1 MRVLQISGALAL
13 LATAMAVRA
22 APSPFD
28 LTGPRLD
35 VAVTR
40 GGATLPLEWV
50 PNLAEGDRIAI
61 RLTLPASQRDRF
73 RLVAA
78 FLRGAVDR
86 PPDAWFSDAVSG
98 KSKAKDGS
106 DLSLVVPKGAQQLVL
121 FALPEHQAGR
131 KAIVSAV
138 RKQPG
143 TFVRAVQDLTQA
155 SLDRA
160 RLDTFLD
167 LLFQVDRQ
175 DPAAV
180 NAASQALTRSLSVKL
195 KTECL
200 QQPAELQA
208 ACLTG
213 DRETLLFADTH
224 SSALADTLT
233 GAPVDLAFQLSAT
246 PQAGYGSY
254 SSYIGVVRDIF
265 RLFGAFQ
272 STQLQFVPAL
282 ARMADGGITLL
293 LNTPL
298 SFAKPASVMVVG
310 LPAIE
315 AAKPPPLQ
323 AATPALLACAA
334 TGAVLPVE
342 GAPLVYATRYAHAM
356 ALRVSADGAAPVD
369 IPVHAD
375 ARRGGYVLDGALPNG
390 LTAATLDGRLH
401 GSWGFTPF
409 EGPRFHLSNP
419 HVQRWAAAADA
430 TLVVGRENVLTLAG
444 AGAGCITQVA
454 MTRGDA
460 PPQTLAWKQV
470 GANAIAVTVP
480 LDKAAPGP
488 VTLTI
493 TAAGQAAP
501 IGITLPALQ
510 EVGRI
515 DALAYA
521 AGDEAATL
529 TGSRL
534 DQVRAVKTGSVSWHP
549 ATLTRDAGVDRL
561 RLLPDDG
568 TAIGALAAGSRMAAD
583 VSFTGN
589 RHKAVPLVVAPARP
603 TPVLLQRSVQPAAHT
618 SNVPSALP
626 IALRP
631 DDLFA
636 ADGRV
641 TIGFRLDPATPLT
654 GRETIEI
661 GTTAGDTVA
670 RIAPGQGYD
679 VQDATTGIVAFVP
692 RDLLGATVHG
702 PLRLRIVGADG
713 PSRWAPIGTAIRLPR
728 VEAATCTGGA
738 SPACTLTGS
747 RLFLI
752 QAIAGSDRFD
762 PAQSIPDG
770 YTAPTITVALPTAT
784 GGTAQDIM
792 LFLRLRDAAQAI
804 GVVTIPPKR

>member
-1 MRVLQISGALAL
+1 MPRVLPILGGLAL
-13 LATAMAVRA
+13 LLSAVA
-22 APSPFD
+22 AVASPSPFD

-40 GGATLPLEWV
+40 NGATLPLEWV

-61 RLTLPASQRDRF
+61 KLALPANQRDRF

-86 PPDAWFSDAVSG
+86 PPDAWLSEAVAG
-98 KSKAKDGS
+98 KGKDRKDKTDGS

-121 FALPEHQAGR
+121 FALPEREGGK

-143 TFVRAVQDLTQA
+143 TFVRAVQDLNQA

-180 NAASQALTRSLSVKL
+180 NAASQALTRSLSIKL

-282 ARMADGGITLL
+282 ARMGDAGITLL

-298 SFAKPASVMVVG
+298 SFSKPASVMVVG

-323 AATPALLACAA
+323 ATIGAPLLCAA
-334 TGAVLPVE
+334 QGAVLPVE
-342 GAPLVYATRYAHAM
+342 GAPLVYATRYAHDM
-356 ALRVSADGAAPVD
+356 ALRISPGGAAPFD

-375 ARRGGYVLDGALPNG
+375 ARRGGFVLDRALPDQPLG
-390 LTAATLDGRLH
+390 ATLTGRLH
-401 GSWGFTPF
+401 GNWGFTPF
-409 EGPRFHLSNP
+409 DGPQFHLSNP
-419 HVQRWAAAADA
+419 RINRWTAAADA
-430 TLVVGRENVLTLAG
+430 SLVVGRGNTLRLNG
-444 AGAGCITQVA
+444 DGAGCITQVT

-460 PPQTLAWKQV
+460 PAKPLTWKPD
-470 GANAIAVTVP
+470 GLDAIAVDVP

-493 TAAGQAAP
+493 TGAAGTAP
-501 IGITLPALQ
+501 VTLTLPALA

-515 DALAYA
+515 DGLGYA
-521 AGDEAATL
+521 AGDDAAVL

-534 DQVRAVKTGSVSWHP
+534 DQVRSVRIGKWLWHP
-549 ATLTRDAGVDRL
+549 GSLTRDAGADRL
-561 RLLPDDG
+561 TLLPADP
-568 TAIGALAAGSRMAAD
+568 AAAAALAAGERLTAD
-583 VSFTGN
+583 VTFTGD
-589 RHKAVPLVVAPARP
+589 RHKSAALSVAPPRATP
-603 TPVLLQRSVQPAAHT
+603 TLLQLSAQPQTPAGT
-618 SNVPSALP
+618 VP
-626 IALRP
+626 IVLRP
-631 DDLFA
+631 DTMFGQDS
-636 ADGRV
+636 RV
-641 TIGFRLDPATPLT
+641 TFAFRLDPAASLT
-654 GRETIEI
+654 GKEVVEI
-661 GTTAGDTVA
+661 GTTTGDAVA
-670 RIAPGQGYD
+670 KITAGQGYD
-679 VQDATTGIVAFVP
+679 LQDATTGIVAVVP
-692 RDLLGATVHG
+692 REALGPAVHG
-702 PLRLRIVGADG
+702 ALRFRMLRDG
-713 PSRWAPIGTAIRLPR
+713 EPSRWTPLGTAVRLPDLQ
-728 VEAATCTGGA
+728 AATCTTV
-738 SPACTLTGS
+738 CTLKGN

-752 QAIAGSDRFD
+752 RSIAGNDRFD
-762 PAQSIPDG
+762 AAQNVPDG
-770 YTAPTITVALPTAT
+770 YTAASVDLPAPDPAT
-784 GGTAQDIM
+784 RT
-792 LFLRLRDAAQAI
+792 LFLRLRDAPDAI
-804 GVVTIPPKR
+804 GVVTLPAKSG